1 MEEESKTA
9 DGRRRWRHW
18 TEEQARAAL
27 GELAQSGVSV
37 AKFAEIK
44 GVSVQRL
51 AYWRKRLC
59 AAAPTRFVPVDVS
72 KATRWAE
79 PRIEIAVDGVV
90 VRVREELEV
99 GKLVELVEALARRP
113 PRC

>member
-27 GELAQSGVSV
+27 GELAQSGLSI
-37 AKFAEIK
+37 AKYAEIK

-51 AYWRKRLC
+51 AYWRKRLR
-59 AAAPTRFVPVDVS
+59 ATSPTRFV
-72 KATRWAE
+72 
-79 PRIEIAVDGVV
+79 AVD
-90 VRVREELEV
+90 
-99 GKLVELVEALARRP
+99 EA
-113 PRC
+113 